1 MVRNVLGSLIAL
13 VGATAAVWSPFRPW
27 YDGRHGSDVRIEDL
41 FNGITRSS
49 AALFGS
55 VVLPMAFA
63 ALLTL
68 IGVALRSRALVTLAG
83 LVVLGFTILWMVRQG
98 QAASELT
105 AGARGLGVGVANAL
119 GGGALLL
126 LGALIMRGRGRRVP
140 DRGYD
145 ERRYADGRY
154 GPSAP
159 DDRYDE
165 RAPYDP
171 HTPYPRGHP
180 NPGTRAAREPR
191 SGTRSRIPP
200 APPDPR
206 QAPRHPADPVAVPT
220 ARGRT
225 PPPLPCRSPRHHHRP
240 RSTSGHS
247 RNNGLSNLNS
257 RSNRNRHR
265 RPCRPISSPPHLR
278 WSGARNTG
286 SRAPRSHNSPDSK
299 VSPVSLTG
307 PNAPNSRRRTGSRRT
322 AGPRPGRCA
331 RRPAAASAS
340 PPAHDSRRTH
350 DRRASPVPLAASS
363 AYTQRSLLHA
373 YTTPPTA
380 TGEPVIS
387 PPVASFQRS
396 WPPIASSV

>member
-1 MVRNVLGSLIAL
+1 MVRNVIGSLIAL

-63 ALLTL
+63 VLLTL

-140 DRGYD
+140 HHAYD

-154 GPSAP
+154 GPAAP

-171 HTPYPRGHP
+171 HTPYP
-180 NPGTRAAREPR
+180 PGTPEPWDAGR
-191 SGTRSRIPP
+191 PGAEEWNPEPYSTGPAGPP
-200 APPDPR
+200 AGPAAPGGHGSGAYGPR
-206 QAPRHPADPVAVPT
+206 EDTPT
-220 ARGRT
+220 APLPVT
-225 PPPLPCRSPRHHHRP
+225 PPP
-240 RSTSGHS
+240 
-247 RNNGLSNLNS
+247 
-257 RSNRNRHR
+257 
-265 RPCRPISSPPHLR
+265 PPPTQQQWTQPQQQR
-278 WSGARNTG
+278 QQ
-286 SRAPRSHNSPDSK
+286 PQQPQQ
-299 VSPVSLTG
+299 
-307 PNAPNSRRRTGSRRT
+307 
-322 AGPRPGRCA
+322 PRPTMPA
-331 RRPAAASAS
+331 RQQPPTPPVEWAKEHRQPRPAQPQQPGQSGQPDQPGQPDRS
-340 PPAHDSRRTH
+340 EHPEQPPE
-350 DRRASPVPLAASS
+350 DR
-363 AYTQRSLLHA
+363 Q
-373 YTTPPTA
+373 
-380 TGEPVIS
+380 
-387 PPVASFQRS
+387 
-396 WPPIASSV
+396 